1 MVKEV
6 EVKAK
11 ASDKEFAKKEGSF
24 FDTRGM
30 TIYDDDVD
38 IYGLN
43 THEDVAAGMPKRVL
57 LAKFRKAVLPMDKVQ
72 IGWDAFRLLAIP
84 SRNRGAAAGPIDLK
98 GIYWSKRKPVD
109 VNGWSARYMQDGVKS
124 KMIVNNVVASGVIG
138 SYEKTPFLG
147 QPCRMT
153 GYTRRGLK
161 QYLHGIPFLEAI
173 DENFKRLVPDAY
185 KKQHAA
191 VSKKKEYQIANTA
204 FSTLTVNMNFR
215 TALHKDAGDYKEGFG
230 NLTVI
235 EWGRYHGGETLF
247 PRFGV
252 GVNLRT
258 GDFVAMDVHEFHTN
272 APIHETKEDKAYNLK
287 LPDIR
292 TRDATTGVIGSQE
305 RYQRISFV
313 CYFRE
318 KLKDCIEKDTRDYYQ
333 KIDFDMPA
341 ELQKAKAAHVKTL
354 PIPDR
359 TGTLEEAIAAVGHK
373 KAKGPHTRKRH
384 ARQHRRRS
392 RKSIF

>member
-1 MVKEV
+1 
-6 EVKAK
+6 
-11 ASDKEFAKKEGSF
+11 
-24 FDTRGM
+24 
-30 TIYDDDVD
+30 
-38 IYGLN
+38 
-43 THEDVAAGMPKRVL
+43 
-57 LAKFRKAVLPMDKVQ
+57 
-72 IGWDAFRLLAIP
+72 
-84 SRNRGAAAGPIDLK
+84 
-98 GIYWSKRKPVD
+98 
-109 VNGWSARYMQDGVKS
+109 
-124 KMIVNNVVASGVIG
+124 
-138 SYEKTPFLG
+138 
-147 QPCRMT
+147 
-153 GYTRRGLK
+153 
-161 QYLHGIPFLEAI
+161 
-173 DENFKRLVPDAY
+173 
-185 KKQHAA
+185 
-191 VSKKKEYQIANTA
+191 
-204 FSTLTVNMNFR
+204 
-215 TALHKDAGDYKEGFG
+215 
-230 NLTVI
+230 VI

-292 TRDATTGVIGSQE
+292 TRDASTGVIGSQE

-359 TGTLEEAIAAVGHK
+359 TGTLEEAIAAVGSK
-373 KAKGPHTRKRH
+373 PVRHTRKHQTRRH
-384 ARQHRRRS
+384 RRRRS